1 MPSPVVYC
9 APERI
14 RFSIKR
20 RDDGSPDRVTGD
32 GETADPFREGIDM
45 FGRIGPMEL
54 ILILVIALVIF
65 GPKKLP
71 EIGKAIGN
79 AIREFK
85 KHSSKV
91 TEELE
96 EAVQGSNDEP
106 KIESA
111 KKSGVPGT
119 GTEKKKV

>member
-1 MPSPVVYC
+1 
-9 APERI
+9 
-14 RFSIKR
+14 
-20 RDDGSPDRVTGD
+20 
-32 GETADPFREGIDM
+32 
-45 FGRIGPMEL
+45 MEL

-65 GPKKLP
+65 GPRKLP

-91 TEELE
+91 TEELD
-96 EAVQGSNDEP
+96 EAVQGANEDP

-111 KKSGVPGT
+111 KKPDTKEASGS
-119 GTEKKKV
+119 KKS

>member
-1 MPSPVVYC
+1 
-9 APERI
+9 
-14 RFSIKR
+14 
-20 RDDGSPDRVTGD
+20 
-32 GETADPFREGIDM
+32 M

-54 ILILVIALVIF
+54 ILILVIALIIF

-91 TEELE
+91 TEDLE
-96 EAVQGSNDEP
+96 DAVNGANEDP

-111 KKSGVPGT
+111 KKADAGSEG
-119 GTEKKKV
+119 KKKS

>member
-1 MPSPVVYC
+1 
-9 APERI
+9 
-14 RFSIKR
+14 
-20 RDDGSPDRVTGD
+20 
-32 GETADPFREGIDM
+32 M

-54 ILILVIALVIF
+54 ILILVIALIIF

-71 EIGKAIGN
+71 EIGKAVGN

-91 TEELE
+91 SDELE
-96 EAVQGSNDEP
+96 DAVSGANEDP

-111 KKSGVPGT
+111 KKAKGDSDN
-119 GTEKKKV
+119 KKA